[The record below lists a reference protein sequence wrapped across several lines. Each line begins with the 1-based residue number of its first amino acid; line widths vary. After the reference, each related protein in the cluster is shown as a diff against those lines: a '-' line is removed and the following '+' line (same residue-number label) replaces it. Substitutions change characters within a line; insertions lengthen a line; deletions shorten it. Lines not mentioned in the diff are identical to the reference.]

1 MPSSRDFPEPVFIGG
16 SPRAGTHAMGR
27 LVAADPH
34 YHLIRVEARFHAAGG
49 GLPDLLAGRVS
60 MSDFVD
66 ECRGH
71 WWRRGLRQGRGLQ
84 VIADPDALE
93 SALEEFQHS
102 FDADPWEASRKL
114 VRDVL
119 DPVAERD
126 GKPSWAE
133 VTGPNIGSAPTLVRL
148 FPNARFI
155 NMVRD
160 GRAVVAGII
169 NKTDMTDDPMKALN
183 TWEKRIRAADAAMR
197 ELPAGSV
204 MVMSLD
210 DLVALDREGAFQ
222 RLVDFLALDDPG
234 PMRSYF
240 EQTIS
245 AERAHFGRWRE
256 RMAPPEARRVD
267 RRYRRLLRSLERD
280 GVSWVPAP
288 QDGRRRLARP
298 RLSRPR
304 VATRS

>member
-1 MPSSRDFPEPVFIGG
+1 MSSSRDFPEPVFIGG

-27 LVAADPH
+27 LVAADPR

-60 MSDFVD
+60 MEDFVQ

-84 VIADPDALE
+84 VVADPQTLE
-93 SALEEFQHS
+93 SALDEFQES
-102 FDADPWEASRKL
+102 YAGDPWGASRRL
-114 VRDVL
+114 VRAVL
-119 DPVAERD
+119 DPAAEQN

-133 VTGPNIGSAPTLVRL
+133 VTGPNIGSAPTLQRL

-169 NKTDMTDDPMKALN
+169 NKTDMTDDPLRALG

-197 ELPAGSV
+197 EMPRGSV
-204 MVMSLD
+204 LVVSLD
-210 DLVALDREGAFQ
+210 DLVALDREGTFQ
-222 RLVDFLALDDPG
+222 RLADFLELDDPQ

-240 EQTIS
+240 DKTIS
-245 AERAHFGRWRE
+245 AERANFGRWRE
-256 RMAPPEARRVD
+256 RMPPPEARRID
-267 RRYRRLLRSLERD
+267 RRYRRLLRTLHRD
-280 GVSWVPAP
+280 GVSWVPEP
-288 QDGRRRLARP
+288 QDGGRRLPRP
-298 RLSRPR
+298 RIAPSSR
-304 VATRS
+304 A